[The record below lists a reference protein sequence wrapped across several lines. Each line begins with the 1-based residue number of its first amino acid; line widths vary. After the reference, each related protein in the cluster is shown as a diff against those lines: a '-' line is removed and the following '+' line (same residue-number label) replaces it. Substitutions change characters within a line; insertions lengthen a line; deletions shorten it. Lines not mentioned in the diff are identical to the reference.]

1 MIDLNLCNLPS
12 GKIINFPAECPIISV
27 GAVYTITEQNADL
40 LNIKFADGTIGN
52 YYFAINYVNGVGLPL
67 VYSSVRKANIDRNF
81 MVKWLK
87 NHDSK
92 L

>member
-12 GKIINFPAECPIISV
+12 GKIINFPAGCPIISV

-52 YYFAINYVNGVGLPL
+52 YYFC
-67 VYSSVRKANIDRNF
+67 
-81 MVKWLK
+81 
-87 NHDSK
+87 H
-92 L
+92 

>member
-12 GKIINFPAECPIISV
+12 GKIINFPAGCPIISV
-27 GAVYTITEQNADL
+27 GAVYTITERDVDMQN
-40 LNIKFADGTIGN
+40 
-52 YYFAINYVNGVGLPL
+52 INYVNGVSLPL
-67 VYSSVRKANIDRNF
+67 IYSSVRKANIDRNF

-87 NHDSK
+87 NHDSR

>member
-1 MIDLNLCNLPS
+1 MF
-12 GKIINFPAECPIISV
+12 KINWCKIF
-27 GAVYTITEQNADL
+27 GHKTYTTERL
-40 LNIKFADGTIGN
+40 
-52 YYFAINYVNGVGLPL
+52 L